1 MVKTIF
7 VLSTIAIL
15 LVGVISSQAWAFTIV
30 DSDRP
35 INETSEWVRYIQ
47 HGPYKAI
54 ANVKLTTFSNSGIFV
69 TGYSDYPGVVKLIL
83 KNGPTYLCTGT
94 LLNDQQH
101 ILTAAHCVTSSN
113 TGKITLKNGSYAEFT
128 NPDGTKS
135 RFNIDASSTA
145 VPAAWDANYLKGND
159 LAILKLNSVVPYT
172 GYSIDSDMSGD
183 LNNEVYKVGFG
194 RSGTGWVGD
203 VQSSGTK
210 RDGSNQY
217 DTTHNI
223 MMSAL
228 GYSYIP
234 DAVLQY
240 DFDNNNSVNDAF
252 GFFFSSFGLADTNT
266 FGDKEI
272 NSAPG
277 DSGGPTFNSEGK
289 ITGVTSYG
297 ISLQYNN
304 GATSD
309 YTPGLDSS
317 FGEFSGDTR
326 VAFTNNLNFILSIVP
341 GATGTSSTN
350 HPPIA
355 VDDGSASSQ
364 FATTDEDTSIV
375 TGNVLA
381 NDTDEDDGDTLV
393 VLSYDS
399 QSTNGAKITGLS
411 GGTFG
416 YDPTDSSTINN
427 LDDGKSLFDTFDY
440 TISDGNGGTSSA
452 TVTIRVDGITD
463 VVIPGPSGLQLSFQ
477 NDHDDDLGLVNT
489 VYTNRETMHIFG
501 LVIDGNG
508 QPVSAASV
516 IVKIL
521 GANGK
526 VGVFSESY
534 LTDSEGEIHIHYKVQ
549 VKRFGEGTNYI
560 FGDAS
565 LGETNTSCDALEGC
579 SSEFT
584 TESSNSKSSKS
595 QKP

>member
-1 MVKTIF
+1 M
-7 VLSTIAIL
+7 LSTILIL
-15 LVGVISSQAWAFTIV
+15 LVGVIQSQALAFTIV

-35 INETSEWVRYIQ
+35 INETSEWVRYIE

-54 ANVKLTTFSNSGIFV
+54 ANVKLTTFSNPGSFV
-69 TGYSDYPGVVKLIL
+69 TGYSDYPGVAKLIL

-128 NPDGTKS
+128 DPSGNKY

-145 VPAAWDANYLKGND
+145 VPAAWDAHYLKGND
-159 LAILKLNSVVPYT
+159 LAILKLNSPVLVEGIT
-172 GYSIDSDMSGD
+172 GYTIDSVMSDD
-183 LNNEVYKVGFG
+183 LNNEVSKVGFG

-252 GFFFSSFGLADTNT
+252 GFFFSSYGLADTNT
-266 FGDKEI
+266 FGDKEV

-297 ISLQYNN
+297 ITLHIN

-309 YTPGLDSS
+309 YTSGLDSS

-326 VAFTNNLNFILSIVP
+326 VSFTDNLNFILSIVP

-355 VDDGSASSQ
+355 VDDGSASSP

-427 LDDGKSLFDTFDY
+427 LDDGQSLFDTFDY
-440 TISDGNGGTSSA
+440 TISDGNGGTSFA
-452 TVTIRVDGITD
+452 TVTVRVDGITD

-501 LVIDGNG
+501 LVTDGSG

-526 VGVFSESY
+526 VGEFNESY

-565 LGETNTSCDALEGC
+565 LGATNTSCDALDGC

-584 TESSNSKSSKS
+584 TKSSNSKSGKS

>member
-1 MVKTIF
+1 M
-7 VLSTIAIL
+7 LSTILIL
-15 LVGVISSQAWAFTIV
+15 LVGVIQSQALAFTIV

-35 INETSEWVRYIQ
+35 INETSEWVRYIE

-54 ANVKLTTFSNSGIFV
+54 ANVKLTTFSNPGSFV
-69 TGYSDYPGVVKLIL
+69 TLASEYPGVPKLIL

-128 NPDGTKS
+128 DPSGNKY

-159 LAILKLNSVVPYT
+159 LAILKLNSPVLIEGIT
-172 GYSIDSDMSGD
+172 GYTIDSVMSDD
-183 LNNEVYKVGFG
+183 LNNEVSKVGFG

-252 GFFFSSFGLADTNT
+252 GFFFSSYGLADTNT
-266 FGDKEI
+266 FGDKEV

-297 ISLQYNN
+297 ITLHIN

-309 YTPGLDSS
+309 YTSGLDSS

-326 VAFTNNLNFILSIVP
+326 VSFTDNLNFILSIVP

-355 VDDGSASSQ
+355 VDDGSASSP

-427 LDDGKSLFDTFDY
+427 LDDGQSLFDTFDY
-440 TISDGNGGTSSA
+440 TISDGNGGTSFA
-452 TVTIRVDGITD
+452 TVTVRVDGITD

-501 LVIDGNG
+501 LVTDGSG

-526 VGVFSESY
+526 VGEFNESY

-565 LGETNTSCDALEGC
+565 LGATNTSCDALDGC

-584 TESSNSKSSKS
+584 TKSSNSKSGKS